1 MVLQMV
7 KGLGRIQ
14 RTNFLKTGDVWVAV
28 FKQGKQLG
36 ELLSELLSPQLMLTM
51 RSGSRGLGEQSGG
64 AVMEA

>member
-36 ELLSELLSPQLMLTM
+36 ELLSETATIDAHNAKRFP
-51 RSGSRGLGEQSGG
+51 GIGG
-64 AVMEA
+64 AV